1 MRSVEVK
8 KIKCDKMSFVKDSII
23 MMNENEMYFVEFT
36 EKEMLIKM
44 KSIIF
49 PKLNGRV
56 NDDGIME

>member
-56 NDDGIME
+56 KDDGIME